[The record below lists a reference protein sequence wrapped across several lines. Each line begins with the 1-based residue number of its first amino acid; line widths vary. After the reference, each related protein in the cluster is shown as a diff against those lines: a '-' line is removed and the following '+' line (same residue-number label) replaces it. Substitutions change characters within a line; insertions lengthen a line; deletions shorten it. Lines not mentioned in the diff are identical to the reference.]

1 MNVEVIGRIRP
12 SVGDD
17 SAPPGVGEN
26 RTVLEVE
33 GHNRLKSKL
42 TGAMFTSVHLL
53 FYDSSPI

>member
-12 SVGDD
+12 SVGED
-17 SAPPGVGEN
+17 SAAGVAEN

-42 TGAMFTSVHLL
+42 TGATFTSV
-53 FYDSSPI
+53 